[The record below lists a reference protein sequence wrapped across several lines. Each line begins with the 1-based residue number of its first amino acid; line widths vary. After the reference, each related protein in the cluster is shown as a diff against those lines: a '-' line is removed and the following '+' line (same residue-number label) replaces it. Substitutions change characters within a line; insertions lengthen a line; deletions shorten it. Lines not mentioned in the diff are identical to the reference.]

1 MVPGLVDGTSSWVA
15 PGKVNKDIFPDG
27 FKTSGQHEPL
37 YSCIQPYDKFPKE
50 ITGPTAWKAEDY
62 SGNPERWT
70 HSFTEEE
77 IAEIG
82 GAADDFIQSGVPLT
96 GITKVSGPGHVKG
109 YALTK
114 SGSLQTSQVGRLYGK
129 ASQATRRR

>member
-1 MVPGLVDGTSSWVA
+1 MVPGLVDDTSSWVA

-62 SGNPERWT
+62 RESPEKWT

-77 IAEIG
+77 VAEIG

-96 GITKVSGPGHVKG
+96 GITKVSESRHIKRLL
-109 YALTK
+109 LT
-114 SGSLQTSQVGRLYGK
+114 SLGSLQTSEAGWLYGK
-129 ASQATRRR
+129 ASQETD